1 MFPKIKPPSCAG
13 RALLFPMSLG
23 LLFSAWLALGQ
34 QPKRV
39 DDATLK
45 NAGKSGEDWVTYGS
59 NSQETRY
66 SPLNQI
72 DATNVSRLGLAWSY
86 DVGAGGG
93 GQEATPLV
101 WNGSLYSITN
111 WSVVFALDVRTGKE
125 RWRWDP
131 EVNRIA
137 VQPKICCGVVN
148 RGLALY
154 QNLVIAPVIDG
165 RLEALDAET
174 GKVVWEA
181 RVAYPQDDYT
191 ITMAPRIAKGKVI
204 IGVSGGEY
212 PVRGFFA
219 AFDAATG
226 HQAWK
231 FYTVPGDPSKP
242 FENSAMRKASATW
255 APDAW
260 KMGGGG
266 SVWDGLA
273 YDPDA
278 DLIYVGTGNAGP
290 WPEKLRNSK
299 GKDNLYAASILA
311 VQPETGELRWH
322 YQTVPGDS
330 WDFDTVQQMTLAD
343 LNING
348 RTRKVLMQAN
358 KDGFYYV
365 LDRLT
370 GQFISAE
377 PFAEVTWAKG
387 VDPKTGRPLVNP
399 DAMYDKDS
407 VRISPGPGGAHNWSP
422 MSYNPNTGLVY
433 IPTSTASGFAYAIDQ
448 HFTYKPGAQNMGIVF
463 GFGRGG
469 RGGGQAAAAPATP
482 PPPAKTLPSVGP
494 KAQEGD
500 RGGALIAWDPV
511 TQKERWRRPGGGSIG
526 GGTVTTAGNLVIQ
539 VIPDGRLVAYS
550 ADKGD
555 KLLEIQTG
563 LRGGMGPPI
572 TYLVDGKQYISF
584 MGGTGPVPRF
594 NPGGGGGNNA
604 APEGRGND
612 AGRGNAP
619 AGAGNNAPATGNAPA
634 GAAPPPPP
642 GTGAEAN
649 AAPPGFGSGQQVL
662 PKLLT
667 FVLDG
672 KAPLPTPT
680 PAPAPPPATNAA
692 AR

>member
-1 MFPKIKPPSCAG
+1 MRPDKLPFDIRNLRLPALAG
-13 RALLFPMSLG
+13 LVLTCWMAS
-23 LLFSAWLALGQ
+23 GQ
-34 QPKRV
+34 QPRRI
-39 DDATLK
+39 DDAALK
-45 NAGKSGEDWVTYGS
+45 NAGKSGEDWITYGS
-59 NSQETRY
+59 SLQETRY

-72 DATNVSRLGLAWSY
+72 NASNVNRLGLAWMY
-86 DVGAGGG
+86 EVGPGGG

-101 WNGSLYSITN
+101 VNGTLYSITN

-131 EVNRIA
+131 EVNRAA
-137 VQPKICCGVVN
+137 VQPKICCGIVN

-165 RLEALDAET
+165 RLEAIDADS

-181 RVAYPQDDYT
+181 RVAYPQDNYT

-226 HQAWK
+226 RQAWK

-255 APDAW
+255 DPEAW
-260 KMGGGG
+260 KLGGGG

-278 DLIYVGTGNAGP
+278 DLIYVGTGNGGP
-290 WPEKLRNSK
+290 WPEALRKSQ
-299 GKDNLYAASILA
+299 GKDNLYVASILA

-330 WDFDTVQQMTLAD
+330 WDFDTVQQMILAD

-348 RTRKVLMQAN
+348 KTRKVLMQAN
-358 KDGFYYV
+358 KNGFYYV

-377 PFAEVTWAKG
+377 PFAQVNWAKG
-387 VDPKTGRPLVNP
+387 VDPKTGRPIINP
-399 DAMYDKDS
+399 EAKYGTDS
-407 VRISPGPGGAHNWSP
+407 SIHIVPGPGGAHNWAP
-422 MSYNPNTGLVY
+422 MSYNPSTGLVY
-433 IPTSTASGFAYAIDQ
+433 IPTSTASSFNYAMEKD
-448 HFTYKPGAQNMGIVF
+448 FNYKQGGQNLGIVF
-463 GFGRGG
+463 SFGRGG
-469 RGGGQAAAAPATP
+469 AGSTQAKLPPPGTP
-482 PPPAKTLPSVGP
+482 PPTIGPAG
-494 KAQEGD
+494 QEGD

-526 GGTVTTAGNLVIQ
+526 GGTLTTAGNLVIQ
-539 VIPDGRLVAYS
+539 VVPDGRLIAYS
-550 ADKGD
+550 ADKGE
-555 KLLEIQTG
+555 KLLEVQTN
-563 LRGGMGPPI
+563 LRSGMGPPV
-572 TYLVDGKQYISF
+572 TYMVDGKQYISL
-584 MGGTGPVPRF
+584 MGGTGPLPRF
-594 NPGGGGGNNA
+594 PGAGGGGGGNNTARA
-604 APEGRGND
+604 ATKSNEAHPGVD
-612 AGRGNAP
+612 TAGTNE
-619 AGAGNNAPATGNAPA
+619 
-634 GAAPPPPP
+634 PPPP
-642 GTGAEAN
+642 GFADGR
-649 AAPPGFGSGQQVL
+649 PQVT

-672 KAPLPTPT
+672 KAPLP
-680 PAPAPPPATNAA
+680 APPAEAA
-692 AR
+692 SGSGESH